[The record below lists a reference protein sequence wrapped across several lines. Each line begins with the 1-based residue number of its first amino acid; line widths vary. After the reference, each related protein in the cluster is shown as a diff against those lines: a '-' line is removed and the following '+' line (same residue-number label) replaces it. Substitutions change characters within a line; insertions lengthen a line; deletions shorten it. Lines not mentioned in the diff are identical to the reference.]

1 MLKFIA
7 AALDLARDLPR
18 LGLSAQFT
26 SNYKSFL
33 STIRL
38 VWRAL
43 LDLDVESAREE
54 VLESGILQRVA
65 EDWLPSQAQII
76 ITTLDAEY
84 NPLLLRSEAVSMLRA
99 LLLRRPQAERLVQEA
114 VRWLS
119 SSGAPLRELAAIKSP
134 ATKRGAANARKT
146 AADCL
151 AVLAAAGAEVLD
163 DELTAHGALHAL
175 LQVSQRLPILH
186 PAVSDAWQR
195 WAARKDKAPEAVIDA
210 EAAAGAFEVEV
221 DAGFDAADAAGG
233 APLVSKANPL
243 LEQLNEAREKPLSS
257 TSAVVAKKQGQLFER
272 ADEMLQSRSSL
283 SEGQKESERAAAA
296 TTAAAAAAASR
307 RYKPSEV
314 DVSLVLDRMGHLVLA
329 VKQLF
334 DRSASEAGMVR
345 AQPEAT
351 AMLLEL
357 GLRGDHLTSATAALD
372 ALAEAGT
379 PLLDFPSF
387 LSLYAFYCG
396 LSAPKNNDLLWAPG
410 PGGLWREVGQQS
422 ADALLREA
430 TPYSSS
436 PSLDGSSS
444 SSAKRAGAYDD
455 VWVQTEDVGD
465 IVALTGLNVKDHAV
479 ADAIRALRSNL
490 PGLSGGAGKLCF
502 QELLALYK
510 YLQDAPPKNLLGS
523 SSLSSSAAGAGAG
536 GRGERGATRSFRPVH
551 GSEAFNRGVDESELR
566 PSSTKGARLGSSAPA
581 SSTGGYALPFRA
593 TAPQIPPSQR
603 SKDFRRLDVTG
614 EGRLTFLT
622 LKSAL
627 ELRDVH
633 VDDTTVRRW
642 LQESDRGAKGYVD
655 FADYEAIFETAHS
668 FGNQAPAGVGVYGDR
683 YGSLDVGLASTG
695 SRGGAAD
702 RTAAAER
709 TALLKR

>member
-1 MLKFIA
+1 M
-7 AALDLARDLPR
+7 
-18 LGLSAQFT
+18 
-26 SNYKSFL
+26 
-33 STIRL
+33 
-38 VWRAL
+38 
-43 LDLDVESAREE
+43 
-54 VLESGILQRVA
+54 
-65 EDWLPSQAQII
+65 
-76 ITTLDAEY
+76 
-84 NPLLLRSEAVSMLRA
+84 
-99 LLLRRPQAERLVQEA
+99 
-114 VRWLS
+114 
-119 SSGAPLRELAAIKSP
+119 
-134 ATKRGAANARKT
+134 
-146 AADCL
+146 
-151 AVLAAAGAEVLD
+151 
-163 DELTAHGALHAL
+163 AL

-243 LEQLNEAREKPLSS
+243 LEQLNEARERPLSS

-272 ADEMLQSRSSL
+272 ADEMLQSRPTA
-283 SEGQKESERAAAA
+283 SEAQKEAEREAAA
-296 TTAAAAAAASR
+296 TAAAAAAASR

-334 DRSASEAGMVR
+334 DRSASEAGLVR

-396 LSAPKNNDLLWAPG
+396 LSAPKKNDLLWAPG

-436 PSLDGSSS
+436 PSNDGSSS
-444 SSAKRAGAYDD
+444 SSSSSSGKRAGRGAYDD

-510 YLQDAPPKNLLGS
+510 YLQDAPPRNVLGS
-523 SSLSSSAAGAGAG
+523 SSSSSSSSAAGAGAGG
-536 GRGERGATRSFRPVH
+536 GRGERGATRSFKPVH
-551 GSEAFNRGVDESELR
+551 GSDAFNRGVDESEFR
-566 PSSTKGARLGSSAPA
+566 PSSTSGARLGSSAPA
-581 SSTGGYALPFRA
+581 SSTGAGGYSLPFRA

-633 VDDTTVRRW
+633 VDDATVRRW
-642 LQESDRGAKGYVD
+642 LQECDRGAKGYVD

-668 FGNQAPAGVGVYGDR
+668 FGNQAPAGVGVFGDR
-683 YGSLDVGLASTG
+683 YGSLDVGLASAG
-695 SRGGAAD
+695 SRGGATD
-702 RTAAAER
+702 RAAAAER